1 MLRADGRAHSHPTRA
16 PTTFA
21 WAEYRLG
28 ADSVFK
34 HRRETEER
42 DRGEARFA
50 AMRIRGTRLREAI
63 VTGRMGESEYGE

>member
-1 MLRADGRAHSHPTRA
+1 MVVADGRAHNHPTRA

-34 HRRETEER
+34 HRRETERR
-42 DRGEARFA
+42 DRGEARFV

-63 VTGRMGESEYGE
+63 VTGRICEL